1 MPPRRAPGSA
11 WGLTI
16 LADDWRH
23 RAACRNEDPELFFPI
38 GTSGP
43 ALLQVEQAKAVCRR
57 CPVSAECLTW
67 AMDRPEEYGIWGGLT
82 EGERRA
88 LRAPKAPPRRPRSDR
103 PPQPCGT
110 PAAYRRH
117 LRRGE
122 PIDDACRAGHN
133 RAAAESRRRDRQRQR
148 ERVSSGGAAGVGG
161 GGMTPQ
167 EIRELLEERFG
178 PLEEL
183 ERERRRLSPAR
194 EIARRRRLL
203 AEAMGDVPGR
213 RT

>member
-11 WGLTI
+11 WGLDTE
-16 LADDWRH
+16 LVDDWRH
-23 RAACRNEDPELFFPI
+23 RAACRDEDPELFFPI

-43 ALLQVEQAKAVCRR
+43 ALEQVEQAKAVCRR
-57 CPVSAECLTW
+57 CPVAAECLTW
-67 AMDRPEEYGIWGGLT
+67 ALGRPEEYGIWGGLT

-88 LRAPKAPPRRPRSDR
+88 LRVPKASPRRPRGAR
-103 PPQPCGT
+103 PLRPCGT
-110 PAAYRRH
+110 LAAYRRH

-122 PIDDACRAGHN
+122 PIDDACRAAHS
-133 RAAAESRRRDRQRQR
+133 RAAAESRRRDRQR

-161 GGMTPQ
+161 GGMTLP
-167 EIRELLEERFG
+167 EIRELLAERFG

-183 ERERRRLSPAR
+183 ERERRRLPPAR

-203 AEAMGDVPGR
+203 AEAMGDVPRGAR
-213 RT
+213 